1 MKNIFFIILLGFLHN
16 CSENNSNSNKI
27 LLGEKIYSNNCI
39 SCHESG
45 MAPDLT
51 YHKLELS
58 EIISIVK
65 YGKNSMPSYKDM
77 LSEKEI
83 ESVSYYL
90 YKKN

>member
-1 MKNIFFIILLGFLHN
+1 
-16 CSENNSNSNKI
+16 
-27 LLGEKIYSNNCI
+27 
-39 SCHESG
+39 